1 LSRFDIGRPAKLA
14 VVPVAWAIGKAQGEL
29 RVPMGGKERRNI
41 RRLMVAGVTILAM
54 AAAGCVL
61 FGSLD
66 VGTGDSPQRLFMLFG
81 GIYIGLAFL
90 AAGGV
95 ALFDM
100 RGDIH
105 SYQGSKGKSEPPGEA
120 DSDEHRTGGPVTER
134 PSLTVFLAVIFL
146 VLFFAL
152 PFFALVLF
160 LIFGWEIRVGGWT

>member
-1 LSRFDIGRPAKLA
+1 MD
-14 VVPVAWAIGKAQGEL
+14 
-29 RVPMGGKERRNI
+29 ERGCQNI

-54 AAAGCVL
+54 AAAGSAVL
-61 FGSLD
+61 GSLD
-66 VGTGDSPQRLFMLFG
+66 VGIGDSTSRLFMLFG
-81 GIYIGLAFL
+81 AIYIGLAFL

-100 RGDIH
+100 RADIR
-105 SYQGSKGKSEPPGEA
+105 SYQGSRDKSEPPGEA
-120 DSDEHRTGGPVTER
+120 DSDADRTGRPVTER

-160 LIFGWEIRVGGWT
+160 LIFGWEIGGGGWM